1 MGPTDRREPRT
12 YLFEK
17 KLRQPSGFYHSCTER
32 SACLS
37 QNTYTHPL
45 PHAAISQCLQGE
57 LAFRAVSYTPYP
69 VEEGV
74 EGERLRI
81 EVGPTDRRVPRTYLF
96 EKKLRQPSKLLTV
109 TLPRPLGIVLEE
121 DKRRKRV
128 VVSGTI
134 TGSRAEQKAQLAK
147 VDRAR
152 QWEAPLPGD
161 VLRACTCTTL
171 MYPANSLI
179 LGMQPP
185 QRYVVLYGADG
196 QRWEKVSIAL
206 KRGLV
211 SDGPVTLVL
220 ERPIRETT

>member
-1 MGPTDRREPRT
+1 LRIDVGPTDRREPRT

-17 KLRQPSGFYHSCTER
+17 KLRQPS
-32 SACLS
+32 
-37 QNTYTHPL
+37 
-45 PHAAISQCLQGE
+45 E
-57 LAFRAVSYTPYP
+57 LV
-69 VEEGV
+69 VM
-74 EGERLRI
+74 
-81 EVGPTDRRVPRTYLF
+81 
-96 EKKLRQPSKLLTV
+96 
-109 TLPRPLGIVLEE
+109 TLPRPLGVILEE

-134 TGSRAEQKAQLAK
+134 AGSRAEQKVQLAK

-152 QWEAPLPGD
+152 RREAPLPGD
-161 VLRACTCTTL
+161 ILRACTCTTL
-171 MYPANSLI
+171 MYPTNSLVF
-179 LGMQPP
+179 GMQPP

-220 ERPIRETT
+220 ERPIRETG